1 MPKVKFGLSNVYIAP
16 RTEEE
21 EGAITYGTPVKVPGA
36 VSASIEAESESST
49 FYADNIAYYIANS
62 KTSKTIDLEVADIP
76 RSILTGYLGYV
87 EAEGGGILETSNPN
101 TPHFALLFQVE
112 TDEQARKFCY
122 YNCTA
127 VESDEE
133 YNTTEDTTEPTT
145 STLSVTSAGDPL
157 DDGNVSFKKVSE
169 ATDANYPT
177 FFITVTAPQVKAGE

>member
-1 MPKVKFGLSNVYIAP
+1 MAKVKFGLSNVYIAP
-16 RTEEE
+16 RTEGE
-21 EGAITYGTPVKVPGA
+21 EGAITYGTPVKIPGA

-76 RSILTGYLGYV
+76 RAILTGYLGYV

-101 TPHFALLFQVE
+101 TPKFALLFQVE
-112 TDEQARKFCY
+112 TDEKARRFCY

-145 STLSVTSAGDPL
+145 STLSVTSAGDP
-157 DDGNVSFKKVSE
+157 DGEGNVFFKNISE
-169 ATDANYPT
+169 TGDANYSA
-177 FFITVTAPQVKAGE
+177 FFTTVVAPQKKAGD